1 MRAARILALTWL
13 ALMAMTLG
21 TFRAG
26 TEGAA
31 TAGVVL
37 AIATLKAHLI
47 AAVFM
52 ELLSFENFAF
62 RSKKAVDLGLVGKT
76 MEECRLIWA
85 DAVVVGV
92 IDTRIRLDPKIGL
105 QICR

>member
-52 ELLSFENFAF
+52 ELLRAPRVYAVLMSAF
-62 RSKKAVDLGLVGKT
+62 LLAQAVGTVALFG
-76 MEECRLIWA
+76 
-85 DAVVVGV
+85 
-92 IDTRIRLDPKIGL
+92 
-105 QICR
+105 